1 MYGDPLFVN
10 AELDYR
16 RQLFAAGSGR
26 VGASRR
32 HGHRWADRLHVRLHH
47 RHGTQVRP
55 A

>member
-26 VGASRR
+26 VASSRR
-32 HGHRWADRLHVRLHH
+32 HGHRWAERLHVRLHH
-47 RHGTQVRP
+47 RHATQVRP

>member
-47 RHGTQVRP
+47 RHATQVRP